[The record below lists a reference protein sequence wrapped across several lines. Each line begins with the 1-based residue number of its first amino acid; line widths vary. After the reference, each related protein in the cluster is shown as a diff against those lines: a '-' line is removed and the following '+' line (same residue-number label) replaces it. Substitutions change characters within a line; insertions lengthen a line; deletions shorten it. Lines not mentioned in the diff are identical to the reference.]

1 MTALLDFKNEGFIGI
16 FLCEKFLLASRLCRM
31 AQLEDRQ
38 E

>member
-16 FLCEKFLLASRLCRM
+16 LSCEKLLQANRLCGM
-31 AQLEDRQ
+31 SQLEDRQ